1 MVEQVVVDVLLVHCT
16 PEWPA
21 ALPMLL
27 RLITA
32 LHSKAGMHCPDNA
45 VRQIAVDLLGLI
57 AGQLCFESK
66 RAEIDMP
73 VVNEILQEAG
83 RSPLASLLLQQSSS
97 HVCTCMPVS
106 RSSQSLALVCRLP
119 HALQIVRRDSS
130 PGRNL
135 LVTVQFLLEGSVG
148 LMACIA
154 AQQNILPSACWS
166 DHFYWIVQALQ
177 TQVLTRQ
184 GSCC

>member
-66 RAEIDMP
+66 RDEIDMP

-83 RSPLASLLLQQSSS
+83 RSPLASFLLQQSSS
-97 HVCTCMPVS
+97 HVCTCVPVS

-130 PGRNL
+130 PGRKLEHVNLKWKVL
-135 LVTVQFLLEGSVG
+135 LVLWH
-148 LMACIA
+148 A
-154 AQQNILPSACWS
+154 
-166 DHFYWIVQALQ
+166 
-177 TQVLTRQ
+177 
-184 GSCC
+184 